1 MPVVAVVVSAAVVNA
16 VAKVLVVHEAVVV
29 NAIAVNALARAD
41 APGTAAVVR
50 QGRPAAKPL
59 GATSY

>member
-1 MPVVAVVVSAAVVNA
+1 VAAVAASAAVVNA

-29 NAIAVNALARAD
+29 NAIATNVLARAD
-41 APGTAAVVR
+41 DPATAAAVR

-59 GATSY
+59 GGTSY